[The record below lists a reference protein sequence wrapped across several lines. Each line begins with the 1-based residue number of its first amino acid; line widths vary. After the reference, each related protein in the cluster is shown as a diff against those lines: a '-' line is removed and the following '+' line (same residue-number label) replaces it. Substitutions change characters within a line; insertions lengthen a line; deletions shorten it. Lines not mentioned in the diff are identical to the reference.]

1 MEAAKEAGGEAKQ
14 TDKLKNLKSSIAQA
28 TMTSPD
34 LVIWLQERTAL
45 AVLSPEVLNAIAQV
59 IEAQVVPANQRLVVE
74 DTPPEA
80 LYILK
85 QGHLESDRTSQTN
98 PVWASSLLPGSVIN
112 LQELL
117 LDQPAPRTITA
128 RTDCY
133 LWVVPAAQFREIV
146 AQYPEISQVVS
157 RQLAQELNQLTSALS
172 YEQERSIALRPYL
185 VTKVKRGIIG
195 TSRYAVRL
203 RQDIREAAG
212 DRKSV
217 LIFGE
222 PGLEKDNIASLIHFS
237 SPQRREPIIKVNC
250 NILQTSGADLF
261 GRVGGKPGLIEW
273 LGEGTLILNNIQ
285 ELPPELVPK
294 VAELLKTGN
303 YTPVSRSGEQPAP
316 PRASRAR
323 IIAIAEK
330 TQPAITRCIGH
341 NIKVPPLRV
350 RKADI
355 KALVDYYISLYSR
368 SEGIPKS
375 KITLEA
381 LRRLQSYDFPGNLK
395 ELQSLVERA
404 IVQSAGAPELTE
416 EIFWSAQTKKK
427 QYRVNLLNLYPGLRR
442 FLRSPWWP
450 DRINYGFTLSFFA
463 LVVAI
468 LFIGP
473 QRRAENFA
481 LNMFWAWWWPL
492 VLLGFPFVGRLWC
505 AVCPFMIYGEVTQK
519 LSLWLWPRQ
528 LKRWPRESAEKWGGW
543 FLFGLF
549 TLIFLW
555 EELWNLED
563 TAYLSSCLLLL
574 ITAGAMIF
582 SAIFE
587 RRFWCRY
594 LCPIGGMNGLFAK
607 LSMIELRAQQGT
619 CSAECTT
626 YQCYKG
632 GPQKGEG
639 METGGCPLYSHPAQ
653 LEDNRD
659 CVLCMTCLKACP
671 HRSVEL
677 NLRPPGIEL
686 WTTHVPRSYEVA
698 LLFLLFGGVFLH
710 RLPEI
715 QASLGLHLNLTQFL
729 PHLGLSLVALMIP
742 AVIAMLVYG
751 LIQVFHWLGNYIQ
764 QAKSQIPNPK
774 SKIQNWY
781 KPRPFIELAYGYLPL
796 VLGANLAHYLH
807 LGLGEAGQIVPVTL
821 ATFGFSGE
829 GMPVLVAH
837 PAVIAFLQGTTLI
850 FSVLLTVVLTQKIAR
865 QPLRLLL
872 PQHLASVVLAV
883 SLWAIV
889 VGQ

>member
-1 MEAAKEAGGEAKQ
+1 
-14 TDKLKNLKSSIAQA
+14 
-28 TMTSPD
+28 MTPPD
-34 LVIWLQERTAL
+34 LLIWLQERTAL

-59 IEAQVVPANQRLVVE
+59 LEAQVVPANHALVLE

-85 QGHLESDRTSQTN
+85 KGRIKSDRTSQTKT
-98 PVWASSLLPGSVIN
+98 VWASSLLPGAVIN

-117 LDQPAPRTITA
+117 LEQPAQRTIT
-128 RTDCY
+128 TITECH
-133 LWVVPAAQFREIV
+133 LWVVPAVQFRQIV

-157 RQLAQELNQLTSALS
+157 RQLAQELAQMSSALT
-172 YEQERSIALRPYL
+172 YEQERSTALRPYL
-185 VTKVKRGIIG
+185 VTKVKRGIVG

-203 RQDIREAAG
+203 RQQIREAAN

-222 PGLEKDNIASLIHFS
+222 PGLEKDNIATLIHFS

-250 NILQTSGADLF
+250 GILQTSGADLF
-261 GRVGGKPGLIEW
+261 GRASGKQGLLEW

-285 ELPPELVPK
+285 ELPQELVPK
-294 VAELLKTGN
+294 VAQLLETGT
-303 YTPVSRSGEQPAP
+303 YTPVSRAGEPPAQSRP
-316 PRASRAR
+316 SRAR
-323 IIAIAEK
+323 ILMVAEK
-330 TQPAITRCIGH
+330 TQPTIGRCVGH
-341 NIKVPPLRV
+341 TIKVPPLRV
-350 RKADI
+350 RKTDI
-355 KALVDYYISLYSR
+355 KALVEYYVSLYSQ
-368 SEGIPKS
+368 SKGKLKP

-381 LRRLQSYDFPGNLK
+381 LRRLQSYDFPGNVK

-404 IVQSAGAPELTE
+404 IVQSDGATELTE

-427 QYRVNLLNLYPGLRR
+427 QFRVNLLNLYPSLRR

-450 DRINYGFTLSFFA
+450 DRINYGFTLWFFA
-463 LVVAI
+463 LVVI
-468 LFIGP
+468 LLFVGP

-492 VLLGFPFVGRLWC
+492 ILLGFPFVGRLWC

-528 LKRWPRESAEKWGGW
+528 LKHWPRESAEKWGGW

-710 RLPEI
+710 RLPELL
-715 QASLGLHLNLTQFL
+715 ASLGLNPDLTQFWF
-729 PHLGLSLVALMIP
+729 HLGLSLLALIVP
-742 AVIAMLVYG
+742 AVFALFLYG
-751 LIQVFHWLGNYIQ
+751 LMQLFHWLYQNLKLQIQ
-764 QAKSQIPNPK
+764 RP
-774 SKIQNWY
+774 
-781 KPRPFIELAYGYLPL
+781 KPRPFVELAYGYLPL
-796 VLGANLAHYLH
+796 VLGGNLAHFLR
-807 LGLGEAGQIVPVTL
+807 LGLGEAGRILPVTL
-821 ATFGFSGE
+821 ATFGFSGD

-837 PAVIAFLQGTTLI
+837 PAVTAFLQGATLI
-850 FSVLLTVVLTQKIAR
+850 FSVLLTVILTQKIAR

-872 PQHLASVVLAV
+872 PQHLGAVGLAATIWV
-883 SLWAIV
+883 IV
-889 VGQ
+889 VGK